1 MRANVRKA
9 SGFGRRAG
17 TPRGRGIL
25 QPDYPAGGRT
35 NGGLDPWRR
44 FRSLDCSGPL
54 PVIRKPRAGRGAP
67 PVTSEGAYRQG
78 AGRRGA
84 VLVFDANDRLS
95 AWNEEAEALPSAARL
110 LVQGA
115 LPETLAPL
123 FRGLPAGHTVTDWP
137 LSGGGFVRRTAGE
150 GAADEAAAGNG
161 PAAGA
166 DLSGRLFAAA
176 SHDLRQPLAALS
188 LLLGALEGRLDG
200 AAGGGKSVTGR
211 GNAPADPAAR
221 DLLSA
226 MGNAVQSLRGMVDG
240 HFDLVRLEAGLVQPD
255 IGAPVVNGIL
265 TRVALDAAP
274 RFDGRGLRFSV
285 LPCSVRIATDA
296 SLLERILQGFIANT
310 LRHTERG
317 RVVLGCRRQGPD
329 LRVELWST
337 GRGLLPEQLRT
348 LREELRRPD
357 GAGDPSVI
365 DLGLRLAWGLARR
378 LGHRLEVDSAPGCGT
393 MLAVLVPRAA
403 DGAEEPPALAEP
415 AALNA
420 TAPGEDVSRARVLV
434 IEDDP
439 MVLEALGA
447 LLGQWGCA
455 VVAADSVDA
464 ALERLGPG
472 PQPPDLV
479 ISDLRLKGAMNG
491 IVAIRQIGKA
501 LDATLPGLIL
511 TGDTDPMR
519 LREARLSGY
528 PLLHKPVAPM
538 ALRGAVAR
546 LLGRERLKS

>member
-1 MRANVRKA
+1 M
-9 SGFGRRAG
+9 
-17 TPRGRGIL
+17 
-25 QPDYPAGGRT
+25 
-35 NGGLDPWRR
+35 
-44 FRSLDCSGPL
+44 
-54 PVIRKPRAGRGAP
+54 
-67 PVTSEGAYRQG
+67 TSEEAYRQG
-78 AGRRGA
+78 GGRRGA

-95 AWNEEAEALPSAARL
+95 AWNEEAEALPSAGRL

-123 FRGLPAGHTVTDWP
+123 FRGLPPGHTVTDWP

-150 GAADEAAAGNG
+150 GVSGNG

-200 AAGGGKSVTGR
+200 AAGGGGKNAAGR
-211 GNAPADPAAR
+211 GGALNDPAAR
-221 DLLSA
+221 DLLNA

-285 LPCSVRIATDA
+285 LPCSVRVATDA
-296 SLLERILQGFIANT
+296 SLLERILQGFIVNT

-329 LRVELWST
+329 LRIELWST
-337 GRGLLPEQLRT
+337 GRGLLPEQLRI
-348 LREELRRPD
+348 LRNEFQRPD

-365 DLGLRLAWGLARR
+365 DLGLRLAYGLARR
-378 LGHRLEVDSAPGCGT
+378 LGHRLEVDSAPGRGT

-403 DGAEEPPALAEP
+403 DGADEPPALAEP
-415 AALNA
+415 AGLNA

-464 ALERLGPG
+464 ALQRLGPG
-472 PQPPDLV
+472 PQAPDLV

>member
-1 MRANVRKA
+1 M
-9 SGFGRRAG
+9 
-17 TPRGRGIL
+17 
-25 QPDYPAGGRT
+25 
-35 NGGLDPWRR
+35 
-44 FRSLDCSGPL
+44 
-54 PVIRKPRAGRGAP
+54 
-67 PVTSEGAYRQG
+67 TSEGAYPHG
-78 AGRRGA
+78 VGRHGA
-84 VLVFDANDRLS
+84 VLVFDADDRLT
-95 AWNEEAEALPSAARL
+95 AWNEAAEALAGAGRL

-115 LPETLAPL
+115 LPEALAPL
-123 FRGLPAGHTVTDWP
+123 FRCLPPGHTVTDWP
-137 LSGGGFVRRTAGE
+137 LSGGGFIRRTAG
-150 GAADEAAAGNG
+150 ADAAGAG
-161 PAAGA
+161 PTAGA

-200 AAGGGKSVTGR
+200 AAAGGGKGAPGR
-211 GNAPADPAAR
+211 GGALNDPAAR
-221 DLLSA
+221 DLLNA

-274 RFDGRGLRFSV
+274 RLDGRGLRFSV
-285 LPCSVRIATDA
+285 LPCSVRVATDA
-296 SLLERILQGFIANT
+296 SLLERILQGFVAST

-317 RVVLGCRRQGPD
+317 RVVLGCRRQGAH
-329 LRVELWST
+329 LRIELWST
-337 GRGLLPEQLRT
+337 GRGLLPDQLLA
-348 LREELRRPD
+348 LREEFQRPD
-357 GAGDPSVI
+357 GSGDPSAI
-365 DLGLRLAWGLARR
+365 DLGLRLACGLARR
-378 LGHRLEVDSAPGCGT
+378 LGHRLEVDSAPGRGT

-403 DGAEEPPALAEP
+403 DGADEPPAAAEP
-415 AALNA
+415 GPADAP
-420 TAPGEDVSRARVLV
+420 APGADVSRARVLV

-439 MVLEALGA
+439 MVLDALGA

-455 VVAADSVDA
+455 VVAADSVDD

>member
-1 MRANVRKA
+1 M
-9 SGFGRRAG
+9 
-17 TPRGRGIL
+17 
-25 QPDYPAGGRT
+25 
-35 NGGLDPWRR
+35 
-44 FRSLDCSGPL
+44 
-54 PVIRKPRAGRGAP
+54 
-67 PVTSEGAYRQG
+67 TSEGAFPQG

-84 VLVFDANDRLS
+84 VLVFDADDRLS
-95 AWNEEAEALPSAARL
+95 DWNAEAEALPGADLLLAR
-110 LVQGA
+110 GA

-123 FRGLPAGHTVTDWP
+123 FRSLPPGHTVTDWP
-137 LSGGGFVRRTAGE
+137 LSGGGFVRRTAESGSA
-150 GAADEAAAGNG
+150 GA
-161 PAAGA
+161 A

-200 AAGGGKSVTGR
+200 AAGGGGRNVPGR
-211 GNAPADPAAR
+211 GSALNDPAAR
-221 DLLSA
+221 DLLNA

-240 HFDLVRLEAGLVQPD
+240 HFDLVRLEAGLVQAD
-255 IGAPVVNGIL
+255 LGTPVVNGIL

-285 LPCSVRIATDA
+285 LPCSVRVATDP
-296 SLLERILQGFIANT
+296 SLLERILQGFVANT

-329 LRVELWST
+329 LRIELWST

-348 LREELRRPD
+348 LREEFQRPD

-365 DLGLRLAWGLARR
+365 DLGLRLACGLARR
-378 LGHRLEVDSAPGCGT
+378 LGHRLEVDSAPGRGS

-403 DGAEEPPALAEP
+403 DGADEAPVPAEP
-415 AALNA
+415 G
-420 TAPGEDVSRARVLV
+420 APAESAGEDVSRARVLV
-434 IEDDP
+434 VEDDP
-439 MVLEALGA
+439 MVLEALSA

-455 VVAADSVDA
+455 VIAADSVDA

-472 PQPPDLV
+472 PQGPDLV
-479 ISDLRLKGAMNG
+479 ISDLRLKGAANG

-528 PLLHKPVAPM
+528 PLLHKPVSPM

-546 LLGRERLKS
+546 LLGRERLKT

>member
-1 MRANVRKA
+1 M
-9 SGFGRRAG
+9 
-17 TPRGRGIL
+17 
-25 QPDYPAGGRT
+25 
-35 NGGLDPWRR
+35 
-44 FRSLDCSGPL
+44 
-54 PVIRKPRAGRGAP
+54 
-67 PVTSEGAYRQG
+67 TSEGAYPHG
-78 AGRRGA
+78 VGRHGA
-84 VLVFDANDRLS
+84 VLVFDADDRLT
-95 AWNEEAEALPSAARL
+95 AWNDAAESLAGAGRL
-110 LVQGA
+110 LVPGA
-115 LPETLAPL
+115 LPEALAPL
-123 FRGLPAGHTVTDWP
+123 FRCLPPGHTVTDWP
-137 LSGGGFVRRTAGE
+137 LSGGGFVRRTAG
-150 GAADEAAAGNG
+150 ADAAGGG
-161 PAAGA
+161 PTAGA

-200 AAGGGKSVTGR
+200 TAAGGGKGAPGR
-211 GNAPADPAAR
+211 GGALGDPAAR
-221 DLLSA
+221 DLLNA

-285 LPCSVRIATDA
+285 LPCSVRVATDA
-296 SLLERILQGFIANT
+296 SLLERILQGFVASA

-317 RVVLGCRRQGPD
+317 RVVLGCRRRGPD
-329 LRVELWST
+329 LRIELWST
-337 GRGLLPEQLRT
+337 GRGLLPDQLLA
-348 LREELRRPD
+348 LREEIRCPD
-357 GAGDPSVI
+357 GSGDPPAI
-365 DLGLRLAWGLARR
+365 DLGLRLACGLARR
-378 LGHRLEVDSAPGCGT
+378 LGHRLEVDSAPGRGT

-403 DGAEEPPALAEP
+403 EGADDPPSAAEP
-415 AALNA
+415 AGSAGVIGA
-420 TAPGEDVSRARVLV
+420 APGEDVSRARVLV

>member
-1 MRANVRKA
+1 MVFDADDRLIAWNEA
-9 SGFGRRAG
+9 AEAL
-17 TPRGRGIL
+17 T
-25 QPDYPAGGRT
+25 
-35 NGGLDPWRR
+35 
-44 FRSLDCSGPL
+44 
-54 PVIRKPRAGRGAP
+54 
-67 PVTSEGAYRQG
+67 G
-78 AGRRGA
+78 AGR
-84 VLVFDANDRLS
+84 
-95 AWNEEAEALPSAARL
+95 L
-110 LVQGA
+110 LTQGA
-115 LPETLAPL
+115 LPEALAPL
-123 FRGLPAGHTVTDWP
+123 FRGLPPGHTVTDWP
-137 LSGGGFVRRTAGE
+137 LSGGGFVRRTAGDDATAG
-150 GAADEAAAGNG
+150 GAATGG
-161 PAAGA
+161 

-200 AAGGGKSVTGR
+200 AVGGGKGLPGR
-211 GNAPADPAAR
+211 GGALNDPAAR
-221 DLLSA
+221 DLLNA
-226 MGNAVQSLRGMVDG
+226 MGNAVQSMRGMVDG

-265 TRVALDAAP
+265 TRMALDAAP
-274 RFDGRGLRFSV
+274 RLDGRGLRFSV
-285 LPCSVRIATDA
+285 LPCSVRVATDA
-296 SLLERILQGFIANT
+296 SLLERILQGFVAST

-329 LRVELWST
+329 LRIELWST
-337 GRGLLPEQLRT
+337 GRGLLPDQLLA
-348 LREELRRPD
+348 LREEFRRPD

-365 DLGLRLAWGLARR
+365 DLGLRLACGLARR
-378 LGHRLEVDSAPGCGT
+378 LGHRLEVESTPGRGT

-403 DGAEEPPALAEP
+403 DGADEPPPAAEP
-415 AALNA
+415 GPADAAP
-420 TAPGEDVSRARVLV
+420 APVADVSRARVLV

-528 PLLHKPVAPM
+528 PLLHKPVAAM

>member
-1 MRANVRKA
+1 M
-9 SGFGRRAG
+9 
-17 TPRGRGIL
+17 
-25 QPDYPAGGRT
+25 
-35 NGGLDPWRR
+35 
-44 FRSLDCSGPL
+44 
-54 PVIRKPRAGRGAP
+54 
-67 PVTSEGAYRQG
+67 TSEGAYPHG
-78 AGRRGA
+78 VGRHGA
-84 VLVFDANDRLS
+84 VLVFDANDRLT
-95 AWNEEAEALPSAARL
+95 AWNEAAEALAGAGGL
-110 LVQGA
+110 LVRGA
-115 LPETLAPL
+115 LPEALAPL
-123 FRGLPAGHTVTDWP
+123 FRGLPPGHTITDWP

-150 GAADEAAAGNG
+150 DAVGGG
-161 PAAGA
+161 PAVGA

-188 LLLGALEGRLDG
+188 LLLGALEGRLEGAASGGKG
-200 AAGGGKSVTGR
+200 AAGRTG
-211 GNAPADPAAR
+211 PLADLAAR
-221 DLLSA
+221 DLLNA

-255 IGAPVVNGIL
+255 IGTPVVNGIL
-265 TRVALDAAP
+265 TRMALDAAP

-296 SLLERILQGFIANT
+296 SLLERILQGFVAST

-317 RVVLGCRRQGPD
+317 RVVLGCRRQGGD
-329 LRVELWST
+329 LRIELWST
-337 GRGLLPEQLRT
+337 DRGLLPDQLRA
-348 LREELRRPD
+348 LREEFQRPD
-357 GAGDPSVI
+357 GSGDPSAI
-365 DLGLRLAWGLARR
+365 DLGLRLACGLARR
-378 LGHRLEVDSAPGCGT
+378 LGHRLEVDSVPGRGT

-403 DGAEEPPALAEP
+403 DGADEPPSAGETGP
-415 AALNA
+415 ADAA
-420 TAPGEDVSRARVLV
+420 APAPGADVSRARVLV

>member
-1 MRANVRKA
+1 A
-9 SGFGRRAG
+9 
-17 TPRGRGIL
+17 
-25 QPDYPAGGRT
+25 
-35 NGGLDPWRR
+35 
-44 FRSLDCSGPL
+44 
-54 PVIRKPRAGRGAP
+54 
-67 PVTSEGAYRQG
+67 G
-78 AGRRGA
+78 AGA
-84 VLVFDANDRLS
+84 V
-95 AWNEEAEALPSAARL
+95 
-110 LVQGA
+110 G
-115 LPETLAPL
+115 
-123 FRGLPAGHTVTDWP
+123 
-137 LSGGGFVRRTAGE
+137 
-150 GAADEAAAGNG
+150 
-161 PAAGA
+161 
-166 DLSGRLFAAA
+166 
-176 SHDLRQPLAALS
+176 
-188 LLLGALEGRLDG
+188 
-200 AAGGGKSVTGR
+200 GGGKSATGR
-211 GNAPADPAAR
+211 SGVFNDPAAR
-221 DLLSA
+221 DLLNA
-226 MGNAVQSLRGMVDG
+226 MGNAVESLRGMVDG

-265 TRVALDAAP
+265 TRIALDAAP

-285 LPCSVRIATDA
+285 LPCSVRVATDA
-296 SLLERILQGFIANT
+296 SLLERILQGFVAST

-317 RVVLGCRRQGPD
+317 RVVLGCRRQGAD
-329 LRVELWST
+329 LRIELWST
-337 GRGLLPEQLRT
+337 GRGLQPDQRLALRQ
-348 LREELRRPD
+348 EFQRPG

-365 DLGLRLAWGLARR
+365 DLGLRLACGLARR
-378 LGHRLEVDSAPGCGT
+378 LGHRLEIDSTPGRGT
-393 MLAVLVPRAA
+393 MLAVLVPQAA
-403 DGAEEPPALAEP
+403 DGADEPPPVAEP
-415 AALNA
+415 GPVDAAA
-420 TAPGEDVSRARVLV
+420 PAPGADVSRARVLV

-479 ISDLRLKGAMNG
+479 ISDLRLKGAVNG

>member
-1 MRANVRKA
+1 M
-9 SGFGRRAG
+9 
-17 TPRGRGIL
+17 
-25 QPDYPAGGRT
+25 
-35 NGGLDPWRR
+35 
-44 FRSLDCSGPL
+44 
-54 PVIRKPRAGRGAP
+54 
-67 PVTSEGAYRQG
+67 TSDGAYPHG
-78 AGRRGA
+78 AGRHGA
-84 VLVFDANDRLS
+84 VLVFDADDRLTG
-95 AWNEEAEALPSAARL
+95 WNEAAEGLADADRL

-115 LPETLAPL
+115 LPEALAPL
-123 FRGLPAGHTVTDWP
+123 FRGLPPGHTVTDWP
-137 LSGGGFVRRTAGE
+137 LSGGGFVRRATGDGPAG
-150 GAADEAAAGNG
+150 GG
-161 PAAGA
+161 PAAGG

-200 AAGGGKSVTGR
+200 GAAAGGGKGAPGR
-211 GNAPADPAAR
+211 GGALNDPAAR
-221 DLLSA
+221 DLLNA

-265 TRVALDAAP
+265 TRMALDAAP
-274 RFDGRGLRFSV
+274 RLDGRGLRFSV
-285 LPCSVRIATDA
+285 LPCSVRVATDA
-296 SLLERILQGFIANT
+296 SLLERILQGFVAST

-317 RVVLGCRRQGPD
+317 RVVLGCRRRGPD
-329 LRVELWST
+329 LRIELWST
-337 GRGLLPEQLRT
+337 GRGLQPDQLLA
-348 LREELRRPD
+348 LREEMRRPD

-365 DLGLRLAWGLARR
+365 DLGLRLACGLARR
-378 LGHRLEVDSAPGCGT
+378 LGHRIEVDSAPGRGT

-403 DGAEEPPALAEP
+403 DGADDPPAAAEP
-415 AALNA
+415 AGPAGVLV
-420 TAPGEDVSRARVLV
+420 TEPGEDVSRARVLV

-546 LLGRERLKS
+546 LLGRERLKA